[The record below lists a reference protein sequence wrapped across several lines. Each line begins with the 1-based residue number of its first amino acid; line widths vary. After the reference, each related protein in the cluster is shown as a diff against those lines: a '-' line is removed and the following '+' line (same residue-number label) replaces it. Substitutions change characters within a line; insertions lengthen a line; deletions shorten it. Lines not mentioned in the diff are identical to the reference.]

1 MKLLRLGAVAR
12 KEFIHILRDPRS
24 LGMAIAIPMLLLMLY
39 GYALTLDVDDVPL
52 VVWDQSQTP
61 ASREFISRFQGSRFF
76 FLRSYVWNYHD
87 VERAIDS
94 GRALMA
100 VIIPTDFAQRLEAH
114 TGAEVQ
120 IIVDGSDSNTATFAS
135 GYAEAVAQTYSQDIT
150 LAALRRLGA
159 PASPTPLDLR
169 PRVWFNADLE
179 SKNYL
184 IPGLIAVIMMIIA
197 ALLTS
202 LTVAREWERGT
213 MEQLISTPVKV
224 PELILGK
231 LLPYWLIGM
240 FDVLLSVLMGRFVFQ
255 VPLRGSGALLFV
267 MAAIFLAGALALGM
281 LISIVTRNQLLAN
294 QLGMVLTFL
303 PALLLSGFV
312 YAISNMPLAI
322 QVVTYLVP
330 ARYFVALLKGIYLKG
345 VGLEVLAG
353 EAFLL
358 TIFAAG
364 MIGLANWRFR
374 KRLV

>member
-1 MKLLRLGAVAR
+1 MKLRRLGAVAR

-39 GYALTLDVDDVPL
+39 GYALTLDVDHVPL
-52 VVWDQSQTP
+52 VVWDQSQSP
-61 ASREFISRFQGSRFF
+61 ASRDFISRFEGSRFF
-76 FLRSYVWNYHD
+76 SLRSYVWNYRD

-135 GYAEAVAQTYSQDIT
+135 GYAEAVAQSYSQEIT
-150 LAALRRLGA
+150 LAAMRRLGA
-159 PASPTPLDLR
+159 SAPPAPLDLR

-240 FDVLLSVLMGRFVFQ
+240 FDVLLCVLMGRWLFK

-294 QLGMVLTFL
+294 QVGMVLTFL

-322 QVVTYLVP
+322 QIVTYLVP

-358 TIFAAG
+358 MVFAAG